1 MRLKCWW
8 LIIVLLVATMTTQTI
23 ACPPTCACKWKG
35 GKEAVE
41 CANRNLTRLPQGA
54 PEETQVLDL
63 SSNHL
68 VKLQAESFRN
78 LGLVNLQKLYLSK
91 SNISQISPQAL
102 VGLVGLVELDLS
114 VNSIIDV
121 PSETFPSCPSLMRL
135 ILSGNPIRRLSRD
148 AFKPLTQLTTLELSK
163 CQLTSIEQGAFNGLQ
178 SLEWLRLNDNRLTY
192 VPEMTL
198 PLNGNL
204 HGLTLHN
211 NPWLCNCRLRPMQD
225 WLKQSAPAAPQES
238 DPVCDA
244 PPRLHQRPIKTVKL
258 DDLACLPEIQTEQVV
273 EVDEG
278 ANVTLHCNVYAIP
291 AATISWWINGQKCE
305 TQKDNDSSISAYVR
319 YICKQQGH
327 INLTNILHIYGAD
340 KNDEGTFTCIAENTA
355 GSVEANLSLHVRF
368 LERSTVEPPF
378 ENSNTSYVAAVA
390 AGALVGTLLALG
402 CVIGGIILCAKR
414 RRDQKRNAKSLS
426 SQSKVSSPIVKDTET
441 LPHKTATDTLTFD
454 NQQQVMYTE
463 RELAR
468 TASLDR
474 RETVEAYRGPV
485 PKYLTEPDLINEVYP
500 TTNPTN
506 TTDNYTLYQH
516 QITQPRHVLDYAD
529 TRYSLQPTMDP
540 RPSLS
545 QIPYL
550 DQDGYPL
557 NFGLPKISLN
567 AVSCTLPRLRHR
579 MPEGSAAAPTARY
592 TREAEFLARSTPH
605 ETAVLS
611 RADTRYT
618 ADGYP
623 YPMAYQP
630 ITSPV
635 RQPLQIPPY
644 VSPEIVM
651 PEVSDV
657 PFIPSP
663 PAAYKGEPTPLS
675 PRSLMS
681 KTAHEAAAAV
691 AARADDARPPDH
703 PESPDEG
710 YVGDAMDV

>member
-8 LIIVLLVATMTTQTI
+8 FIIVLLATLTTQTI
-23 ACPPTCACKWKG
+23 GCPPPCACKWKG

-41 CANRNLTRLPQGA
+41 CANRSLTRIPQGA
-54 PEETQVLDL
+54 AEETQVLDL

-68 VKLQAESFRN
+68 VKLQPEAFRN

-91 SNISQISPQAL
+91 SNITHISPQAF

-121 PSETFPSCPSLMRL
+121 PSETFSSCPSLMRL

-163 CQLTSIEQGAFNGLQ
+163 CQLASIEQGAFNGLQ

-192 VPEMTL
+192 IPDMTL
-198 PLNGNL
+198 PLTGNL

-225 WLKQSAPAAPQES
+225 WLKQSAQAAPQES
-238 DPVCDA
+238 DPVCEA
-244 PPRLHQRPIKTVKL
+244 PPRLHQRPIKTIKL
-258 DDLACLPEIQTEQVV
+258 DDLACLPEIHTEQLV

-278 ANVTLHCNVYAIP
+278 ANVTLRCNVYAIP
-291 AATISWWINGQKCE
+291 VATISWWINGQKCE
-305 TQKDNDSSISAYVR
+305 TQKDNDSSTSAYVR
-319 YICKQQGH
+319 YICKQQG
-327 INLTNILHIYGAD
+327 LTNSTNLLHLFNAD
-340 KNDEGTFTCIAENTA
+340 KSDEGTFTCTAENTA
-355 GSVEANLSLHVRF
+355 GTVDSNLSIRVKF
-368 LERSTVEPPF
+368 QERSTVEPPF
-378 ENSNTSYVAAVA
+378 ENTNTSYVAAVA

-402 CVIGGIILCAKR
+402 CVIGGIIVCAKR
-414 RRDQKRNAKSLS
+414 RRDQKRNDKSLS
-426 SQSKVSSPIVKDTET
+426 SQSKVSSPIVKESET
-441 LPHKTATDTLTFD
+441 LPHKTVTDTLNFD
-454 NQQQVMYTE
+454 NHQQVMYTE
-463 RELAR
+463 RELQR

-500 TTNPTN
+500 STNPPSSE
-506 TTDNYTLYQH
+506 NYTLYQH
-516 QITQPRHVLDYAD
+516 QRPQPRGILDYAD
-529 TRYSLQPTMDP
+529 TRYSLQPTID

-567 AVSCTLPRLRHR
+567 PVSCTLPRLRHR
-579 MPEGSAAAPTARY
+579 IPEGSAAAPTARY
-592 TREAEFLARSTPH
+592 TREAEFLARTPH
-605 ETAVLS
+605 DPAVLS
-611 RADTRYT
+611 RPDTRYT

-623 YPMAYQP
+623 YPIAYQP

-644 VSPEIVM
+644 VSPEIAM

-691 AARADDARPPDH
+691 AARADDPRPPDH